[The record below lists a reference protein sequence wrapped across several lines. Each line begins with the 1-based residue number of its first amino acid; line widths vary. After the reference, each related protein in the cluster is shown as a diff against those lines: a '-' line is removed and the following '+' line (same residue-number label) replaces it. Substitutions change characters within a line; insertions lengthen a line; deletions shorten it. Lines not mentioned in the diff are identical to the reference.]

1 MVNQETALTSKDQAV
16 DALIQALET
25 GNEVHRCFAAQA
37 LGKIG
42 DKRAVPPLT
51 DHVQDM
57 DMDVALD
64 SIEALG
70 FIGDPTP
77 LPLLTEGFNLADVP
91 EIKVNAITA
100 MGRLGGENVIE
111 DMIKALRLDV
121 DMTDDTGWDASW
133 DMNHIAVESLGRIG
147 DARAVEPLAS
157 MLDDDTVVE
166 EDGPIL
172 KALAG
177 CGEEG
182 VSVVTTRLR
191 EHKDARSRRRAAMAL
206 SHADT
211 AAAKDALAD
220 AMLDEDGDVRIYAAR
235 TLAGFQDDVYLLPL
249 FMLLKDQNEEVRREA
264 VELVAGV
271 GGERTVEKIL
281 PLLEDENTS
290 VRAVAASVLGEM
302 HSGEAVESL
311 LGLLQSQD
319 IKMRQTAV
327 DALSKIGD
335 ARAREALIGMLA
347 DKKEDEMVR
356 SVVPAALVGMA
367 DDDVVSALRVAV
379 GDDSR
384 VLRSRTMIALRDIN
398 NQQARD
404 VLLAALRGELLA
416 PPALVEGEDAVTEA
430 VSEEEKAGGAEIEE
444 QDEAA
449 NSEEGEAQQGPQ
461 STLEAIVQDNLKVE
475 QLPVGTLEDVI
486 DEDLPD
492 DVKEF
497 VGIAKKNWKE
507 IQSFKIKTP
516 APHLDVRRFAA
527 RALAGCS
534 GDDVVDALCACMED
548 EDPDLQEEAAKSL
561 GHIGDTRAIPSLLL
575 LADCEGHRLRFTV
588 TRSLGQMQAGEVREA
603 LLTQL
608 DDEDHFV
615 RLAAAETLV
624 YFQDEDVKS
633 ALSAHL
639 LQDKE
644 LGVRLACAKSLAAI
658 GNEDDVEA
666 IVQAAFLDE
675 GEQRLEMGALL
686 RDFYPDRATGQ
697 LIDVLNDPE
706 REFYHRVAIEAL
718 QEIHRFAEAA

>member
-1 MVNQETALTSKDQAV
+1 VNQEMTLTSKDRAV
-16 DALIQALET
+16 DALIQTLET

-51 DHVQDM
+51 DHVRDM
-57 DMDVALD
+57 DLDVALD

-70 FIGDPTP
+70 LIGDPTP
-77 LPLLTEGFNLADVP
+77 VPLLTEGFNLADVP
-91 EIKVNAITA
+91 EIKVNAIAA
-100 MGRLGGENVIE
+100 MGRLGGEDVVE
-111 DMIKALRLDV
+111 EMIKALRLDV
-121 DMTDDTGWDASW
+121 DMVDDTGWDASW
-133 DMNHIAVESLGRIG
+133 DMNHTAVESLGRIG
-147 DARAVEPLAS
+147 DVRAVAPLAS

-166 EDGPIL
+166 EEGNIL
-172 KALAG
+172 NALAG

-182 VSVVTTRLR
+182 VSVVADRLR

-206 SHADT
+206 GHANT
-211 AAAKDALAD
+211 VAARDALAD

-235 TLAGFQDDVYLLPL
+235 TLAGFQDDAYLLPL

-264 VELVAGV
+264 VGLVAGV
-271 GGERTVEKIL
+271 GGERTAEKIL
-281 PLLEDENTS
+281 PLLEDENVS
-290 VRAVAASVLGEM
+290 VRTVAASMLGEM
-302 HSGEAVESL
+302 HSGDAVESL
-311 LGLLQSQD
+311 LGLLKNKD
-319 IKMRQTAV
+319 VKMRQAAV

-335 ARAREALIGMLA
+335 IRAREALLEILA

-356 SVVPAALVGMA
+356 SAIPAALVGMA

-398 NQQARD
+398 NEQTRD
-404 VLLAALRGELLA
+404 VLLAALRGEMLA
-416 PPALVEGEDAVTEA
+416 PPPAKDEDVVVWEGKAEKGGTKEQAEA
-430 VSEEEKAGGAEIEE
+430 
-444 QDEAA
+444 DEVADSA
-449 NSEEGEAQQGPQ
+449 EGEAQQGPQ
-461 STLEAIVQDNLKVE
+461 STLEAIARDNLKVE
-475 QLPVGTLEDVI
+475 QSRAEMTEDVI

-497 VGIAKKNWKE
+497 VGVAEKNWKE

-534 GDDVVDALCACMED
+534 GSDVVETLCACLED
-548 EDPDLQEEAAKSL
+548 EDPDLRAEAVNSL
-561 GHIGDTRAIPSLLL
+561 GKIGDAHAVSSLLP
-575 LADCEGHRLRFTV
+575 LADCEDHQLRFAV
-588 TRSLGQMQAGEVREA
+588 TRSLGRMPAGEVRET

-615 RLAAAETLV
+615 RLAAAETLAS
-624 YFQDEDVKS
+624 FRDENVKL
-633 ALSAHL
+633 ALRTRL
-639 LQDKE
+639 LQDGE

-658 GNEDDVEA
+658 GNENDVEA

-675 GEQRLEMGALL
+675 GEQRLEMGAIL

-697 LIDVLNDPE
+697 LIDILNDPE